1 MMKRKYR
8 FRISVNRE
16 MKIEEETC
24 RISQYSANS
33 PSASDQPDTEVL
45 DAPVTETATT
55 TEEDT
60 PWNVLVFNDPVNLMP
75 YVTMVFQKVFG
86 YSEAK
91 ATQMM
96 LDVHQKGKCVAWS
109 GEREKAEFY
118 VQQLQGHQLQASMKK
133 S

>member
-1 MMKRKYR
+1 MKRKTDTSIYR
-8 FRISVNRE
+8 AGQILAA
-16 MKIEEETC
+16 
-24 RISQYSANS
+24 AN
-33 PSASDQPDTEVL
+33 PDTEVL
-45 DAPVTETATT
+45 DAPVTDTATT

-86 YSEAK
+86 YSESK

-96 LDVHQKGKCVAWS
+96 LDVHQKGKCVVWS

-118 VQQLQGHQLQASMKK
+118 VQQLQGYQLLATMKK
-133 S
+133 A

>member
-1 MMKRKYR
+1 MIETK
-8 FRISVNRE
+8 FVNTRDDTDRPIQST
-16 MKIEEETC
+16 KDGP
-24 RISQYSANS
+24 AA
-33 PSASDQPDTEVL
+33 ASSDPGTEVL
-45 DAPVTETATT
+45 DAPVTEKKTVTD
-55 TEEDT
+55 EDT

-86 YSEAK
+86 YSDSK

-96 LDVHQKGKCVAWS
+96 MDVHQKGKCVVWT